1 MNINNFDQQFNQTIL
16 QRGHQYYM
24 AGHVVDV
31 ERINESNWQAEVKGT
46 YPYVVDITMDA
57 YKNLTYM
64 DCDCPYEHLCK
75 HIAAALYAI
84 REEMHTPPQK
94 TSLKQLL
101 QKKTKEQ
108 LIDMVMSIGENHPGF
123 LQELELQ
130 VTPVENELAVAEK
143 LILHHIEEAQDYRS
157 GFIDWRHTG
166 EAMEGVYITQQR
178 IRSYIDQQ
186 KYLIAVQL
194 AALCFRHAFEAME
207 CSDDSSGEIGGA
219 VEESIA
225 LIEQVV
231 SEGTSS
237 WTKLERAD
245 VFALVRLE
253 AMHPD
258 LDGWSDWRIDLL
270 HACIPLC
277 IDDRIEQQFKE
288 LLQSLVTD
296 DDDWSAQYVNK
307 GIKQLQLKIL
317 QLKHNAEAIEQF
329 LQQNVADDTIRE
341 QVILEALQKRQ
352 YEKVLELTTDGLQ
365 HDAQYR
371 GIVAK
376 WRSYAFTAHKALGH
390 KEDMRTLAKQLLIG
404 GDMEYL
410 AELKQLYTAKQWP
423 LEREQLLDELK
434 QHNSYIYAELIV
446 QELQTTRILAY
457 CQESPNRIEQ
467 YYPYIKE
474 HYYEDVCALF
484 IDFIE
489 RKASNA
495 TDRKRYQDV
504 CRSIQTMKKAGYQVE
519 AKHLI
524 SDLLQAYAKRPA
536 FVDEL
541 RKIQRT

>member
-1 MNINNFDQQFNQTIL
+1 MNINNFDQHFNKIIL
-16 QRGHQYYM
+16 QRGYQYYM

-57 YKNLTYM
+57 YKNITYM
-64 DCDCPYEHLCK
+64 DCDCPYERDCK

-101 QKKTKEQ
+101 QQKTKEQ
-108 LIDMVMSIGENHPGF
+108 LIDMVISVGQNHPGF

-143 LILHHIEEAQDYRS
+143 VILHHIEEAQDYRS

-166 EAMEGVYITQQR
+166 EAMEGVYITQER
-178 IRSYIDQQ
+178 IRSYIDQG

-207 CSDDSSGEIGGA
+207 CSDDSYGEIGGA

-225 LIEQVV
+225 LIDQAV
-231 SEGTSS
+231 SEGASS

-253 AMHPD
+253 VMHPD
-258 LDGWSDWRIDLL
+258 LDDWPDWRLDLFHTCL
-270 HACIPLC
+270 PLC
-277 IDDRIEQQFKE
+277 IDDDIEQQLKD
-288 LLQSLVTD
+288 LLQSLVTED
-296 DDDWSAQYVNK
+296 DARYMNK
-307 GIKQLQLKIL
+307 GIKQLQLQIL
-317 QLKHNAEAIEQF
+317 RLKHNDEAVEHF

-390 KEDMRTLAKQLLIG
+390 KEEMRTLAKQLLIG
-404 GDMEYL
+404 GI
-410 AELKQLYTAKQWP
+410 W
-423 LEREQLLDELK
+423 
-434 QHNSYIYAELIV
+434 II
-446 QELQTTRILAY
+446 
-457 CQESPNRIEQ
+457 
-467 YYPYIKE
+467 
-474 HYYEDVCALF
+474 
-484 IDFIE
+484 
-489 RKASNA
+489 
-495 TDRKRYQDV
+495 
-504 CRSIQTMKKAGYQVE
+504 
-519 AKHLI
+519 
-524 SDLLQAYAKRPA
+524 
-536 FVDEL
+536 
-541 RKIQRT
+541 